1 MDPRDDLSAQAWA
14 TLREYQEPA
23 RYLAPFA
30 GSRPDGARP
39 AGRPSPDVPAG
50 DHPLRAAPSATRRPR
65 GSDPDADS
73 ARAYLQHSC
82 DLVLRGGAGAAVTYP
97 LMACALAEHYVV
109 RRVGG
114 SGAAAAAAAAVAAAE
129 LGRTR
134 PIDAGTSRRA
144 RPEAG
149 AQIPSGRTGDAAD
162 HRPGDTPSDMAN
174 ETRDDTPDD
183 SERVVLPGYAGL
195 ARAVAWLAGGDGTER
210 PPDLRLARLLQPS
223 PRMRAPFRLLCAL
236 LAPGRER
243 TRAVLAALAGAPT
256 RSGGIAVVLVWAGAV
271 LAWAGITVALLRSP
285 TVDPWVVALLTPALL
300 ATVVLAGAAATVLA
314 GVLGLR
320 EALAHGPREQYGLVP
335 GVPIADGGVRP
346 GRLGRMLD
354 RFAGVPA
361 PDGSPPVASWL
372 ADVLDDLA
380 GLPPRHGL
388 LRDAGVQLPGIDP
401 STGRALTF
409 GDLWLGR
416 PDRLDGD
423 DERLRR
429 AARDPEHR
437 VVDLRLVAT
446 DVTWGRPVRLPLGP
460 GWLFCPSCLR
470 GGVPARAIDQ
480 LVAAAPPP
488 RGRHRCPVDRDRLLP
503 VPDAAQVPV
512 VVAVRLAAAPAGLLR
527 AVPLYRADA
536 AAGPQV
542 RDAFGGWWA
551 AGDDPAPADAD
562 VTTHW
567 LCDAGADA
575 DVGLFDSVLPRWPT
589 FGLVVANGVDAPDDA
604 DGPWVD
610 VTPSGAA
617 PHLVPAIGIGRTLD
631 MAAAVLGA
639 RTGTGDRVAAAG
651 QGSRGRL
658 GVVRRGRGAGVGPFL
673 DSHEVLRLAMRG
685 HHAGRELRTVFTGAD
700 GDVPGQTGT
709 DRHRWLRMRATLRE
723 QRDRSVVVASRL
735 PLYGDLA
742 ATYRVPGDV
751 AGWFTPPVEA
761 GRVDPAWADAAAALT
776 HLRALTTD
784 GVLDWDTD
792 YGAPPREEP

>member
-1 MDPRDDLSAQAWA
+1 MDPRDDLAAQAWA

-30 GSRPDGARP
+30 GAP
-39 AGRPSPDVPAG
+39 AA
-50 DHPLRAAPSATRRPR
+50 DHPLRAAPAATRRPR
-65 GSDPDADS
+65 GSDQDADTV
-73 ARAYLQHSC
+73 RGYLQHSC

-97 LMACALAEHYVV
+97 LMACALAEHYLV

-134 PIDAGTSRRA
+134 SIDPGSAGGTRA
-144 RPEAG
+144 EAAG
-149 AQIPSGRTGDAAD
+149 QAVSGQA
-162 HRPGDTPSDMAN
+162 
-174 ETRDDTPDD
+174 DDT
-183 SERVVLPGYAGL
+183 ERVVLPGYAGL

-210 PPDLRLARLLQPS
+210 LPDLRLARLLQPS
-223 PRMRAPFRLLCAL
+223 PRMRAPFRLVCAL
-236 LAPGRER
+236 LGTGTER
-243 TRAVLAALAGAPT
+243 TRAVLAALVGAPT
-256 RSGGIAVVLVWAGAV
+256 TRGRIAVVLVWVGVV
-271 LAWAGITVALLRSP
+271 LGWAGLTVALLRSP
-285 TVDPWVVALLTPALL
+285 TVEPWIVAVLTPALL
-300 ATVVLAGAAATVLA
+300 VTVVLAGAAATVLA
-314 GVLGLR
+314 GFLGLR
-320 EALAHGPREQYGLVP
+320 DALALGPQEQYGMVP
-335 GVPIADGGVRP
+335 GVPVPDGGP
-346 GRLGRMLD
+346 GRLGRLLD
-354 RFAGVPA
+354 RLAGVPTA
-361 PDGSPPVASWL
+361 DGSPPVATWL

-401 STGRALTF
+401 SAGRALTF

-416 PDRLDGD
+416 HDRRDGD

-446 DVTWGRPVRLPLGP
+446 DVTWGRPVRLPLGA

-488 RGRHRCPVDRDRLLP
+488 QGTHRCPADRDRLLP
-503 VPDAAQVPV
+503 VPDAAHVPV
-512 VVAVRLAAAPAGLLR
+512 VVAVRLAGAPAGLLR

-542 RDAFGGWWA
+542 RDALGGWWA
-551 AGDDPAPADAD
+551 AGEEPAPADPD

-567 LCDAGADA
+567 FCDAGADA
-575 DVGLFDSVLPRWPT
+575 DVDLFDSVLPRWPT
-589 FGLVVANGVDAPDDA
+589 FGLVVGNGVDAPDDG

-617 PHLVPAIGIGRTLD
+617 AHQVPALAIGRTLD

-639 RTGTGDRVAAAG
+639 RTGTGDRMAAAG
-651 QGSRGRL
+651 QGARGRL
-658 GVVRRGRGAGVGPFL
+658 GVVRRGRGAAVGPFL
-673 DSHEVLRLAMRG
+673 DGPEVLRLAMRG
-685 HHAGRELRTVFTGAD
+685 HHAGRELRTMFTGAD

-709 DRHRWLRMRATLRE
+709 DRHRWLRMRTALRE
-723 QRDRSVVVASRL
+723 QRDHSVVVAARL

-751 AGWFTPPVEA
+751 AEWFTPPVEA

-792 YGAPPREEP
+792 FGAPPRDEL